1 MTYVEV
7 SPFLGTLQR
16 AYALT
21 PSPPH
26 AFTQLKLLSFTLG
39 PLAAAIMLLAGPMG
53 GMSQPAWRTA
63 AVALWMGL
71 WWVTEAVPIAATA
84 LLPLVLL
91 PLLGIATI
99 NAAASPYANPVIY
112 LFFGGFILAAAF
124 ERSGLHRRLALGLL
138 SVVGTRPDRIVAGFM
153 ITAAFMSMW
162 VSNTA
167 TVLMLLPLANSML
180 VGTRHLGAA
189 GTASSATDFEKA
201 LLLGIAYAATIGGF
215 GTLVGTPPNALLA
228 GFLTQTH
235 GIRVGFLDYM
245 LIGVPIVLV
254 GLPITWIVL
263 TRVAFRVRDT
273 AAAAGVESMTAQR
286 LALGPASRAEKFVAV
301 VATLT
306 AAAWIT
312 QPWLSRLVPGITE
325 AGISVACAVVLLA
338 IPLDR
343 NWARA
348 IEWRDAE
355 RIPWGVLVLFGGGL
369 SLAGAIQDGGLAQ
382 WIGDS
387 VGALRTLHPLL
398 LLVVVTTVITFLGEF
413 TSNTATAAAFLPIAS
428 SLASGA
434 GMNPLLLAVAVGLA
448 ASNGFMMPVGTPPNA
463 IVFAGGRL
471 AIPVMARAGFLID
484 ILFIVLVTT
493 VSYLLVLPVLG

>member
-1 MTYVEV
+1 M
-7 SPFLGTLQR
+7 R
-16 AYALT
+16 LT
-21 PSPPH
+21 
-26 AFTQLKLLSFTLG
+26 SFAIG
-39 PLAAAIMLLAGPMG
+39 PVAAAIMLLVGPMG
-53 GMSQPAWRTA
+53 GMSPSAWRTA
-63 AVALWMGL
+63 AVGLWMGL
-71 WWVTEAVPIAATA
+71 WWVTEAVPIAGTA

-91 PLLGIATI
+91 PLLGIANI
-99 NAAASPYANPVIY
+99 NAAAAPYANPVIY

-124 ERSGLHRRLALGLL
+124 ERSGLHRRLALSLL
-138 SVVGTRPDRIVAGFM
+138 TAVGTRPDRIIAGFM
-153 ITAAFMSMW
+153 IAGGLMSMW

-167 TVLMLLPLANSML
+167 TVLMLLPLVNSML
-180 VGTRHLGAA
+180 VGTKREAAA
-189 GTASSATDFEKA
+189 GTLAPATDFEKA

-245 LIGVPIVLV
+245 MIGVPIVVV
-254 GLPITWIVL
+254 GLPVTWFIL
-263 TRVAFRVRDT
+263 TRVAYRIRDSDAVVSADAVR
-273 AAAAGVESMTAQR
+273 AQR
-286 LALGPASRAEKFVAV
+286 MALGPTTRAESFVAV
-301 VATLT
+301 VASCT
-306 AAAWIT
+306 AIAWMT
-312 QPWLSRLVPGITE
+312 QPWLARLVPGISE

-338 IPLDR
+338 CPMDR
-343 NWARA
+343 NWTRA
-348 IEWRDAE
+348 LDWHDAE

-369 SLAGAIQDGGLAQ
+369 SLAGAIQDGGLAK

-387 VGALRTLHPLL
+387 VGALRSLHPLL
-398 LLVVVTTVITFLGEF
+398 LLLIVTTVITFLGEF

-471 AIPVMARAGFLID
+471 AIPEMARAGFLID